1 MSRPENRYS
10 RFGSISYQVSS
21 NLITAES
28 RRQSLLVRFVRD
40 ESGAYAIVVGLLMP
54 VLIGTA
60 GLGTEVA
67 WWSYLHKNMQSAADS
82 GAVSAAT
89 AGSNL
94 IAEANSVTS
103 SYGYTNG
110 VKNVTVTVNQPP
122 STGNYTS
129 TPQAIEVIV
138 SQPQQRL
145 LSALFGNSPVL
156 IKARAV
162 AIPNAG
168 TTCVLALNA
177 TASPAVSVSGTNNL
191 NLVNCNLYSD
201 SSAAPSLT
209 VSNNATVTANQV
221 DAVGSISGASN
232 VTATNGVR
240 TGVRPIYD
248 PYPTLTMPTSCDYNK
263 KYNLKPGD
271 SLPGPG
277 IYCGDIAV
285 NAGANLTLAPGVYYL
300 NGANLSVAG
309 NATVTGTGV
318 TLVFTGS
325 GANWGSANIGSNA
338 NVTLTAPSSGPFKGE
353 VMYGDRN
360 MPAGTN
366 FSLVGGG
373 TQNFGGAIDLP
384 RANLKFS
391 GGNGT
396 TTSCTQIIADTITF
410 TGNSDVQVNCAAL
423 GSSAIGV
430 TTAQLVE

>member
-1 MSRPENRYS
+1 MSRSENRCS
-10 RFGSISYQVSS
+10 RFGSILHQVLYNFLSMQ
-21 NLITAES
+21 AW
-28 RRQSLLVRFVRD
+28 RQGLLARFVRD
-40 ESGAYAIVVGLLMP
+40 ESGAYAIVVGLVMP

-103 SYGYTNG
+103 SYGYANG

-138 SQPQQRL
+138 SQPQPRL
-145 LSALFGNSPVL
+145 LSALFGNGPVL

-162 AIPNAG
+162 AIPNSG

-191 NLVNCNLYSD
+191 NLINCNLYSD
-201 SSAAPSLT
+201 SAASP
-209 VSNNATVTANQV
+209 
-221 DAVGSISGASN
+221 
-232 VTATNGVR
+232 
-240 TGVRPIYD
+240 YD
-248 PYPTLTMPTSCDYNK
+248 PYPNLTMPTSCDYTK

-285 NAGANLTLAPGVYYL
+285 NAGANLTLAPGVYYF

-325 GANWGSANIGSNA
+325 GAKWGSASIGSNA

-360 MPAGTN
+360 MPVGTD

-384 RANLKFS
+384 SANLKFS

-410 TGNSDVQVNCAAL
+410 TGSSNVQVNCAGL